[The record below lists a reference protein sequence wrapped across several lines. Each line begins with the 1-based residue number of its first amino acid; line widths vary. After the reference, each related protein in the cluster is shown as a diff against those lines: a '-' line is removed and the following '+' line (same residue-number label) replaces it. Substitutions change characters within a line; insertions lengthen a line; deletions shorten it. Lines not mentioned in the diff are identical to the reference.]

1 MEKIDPKLLQNESVV
16 SSLSNSLRG
25 SVALKNVPGLL
36 KRTLREGC
44 WRSRYISQTRN
55 VATFARFGDFVTA
68 YPPEGLGATP
78 DTLRNMCRD
87 DVEALDLLTQE
98 LTGKPGNPT
107 GTNQHS
113 ECGISDIITN
123 STFDSEVEAID
134 TNDGRGNTSTY
145 ALRKLRKSRPDL
157 HADVLEGALSPHAAM
172 VEAGFRK
179 RYLQLPDD
187 PQAAAL
193 YLLGNKDASWLL
205 AFVAAL
211 DTG

>member
-1 MEKIDPKLLQNESVV
+1 MMTTTNEPTETINNYNVIIDNE
-16 SSLSNSLRG
+16 
-25 SVALKNVPGLL
+25 
-36 KRTLREGC
+36 
-44 WRSRYISQTRN
+44 
-55 VATFARFGDFVTA
+55 
-68 YPPEGLGATP
+68 
-78 DTLRNMCRD
+78 
-87 DVEALDLLTQE
+87 VEALDLLTQE
-98 LTGKPGNPT
+98 LTGQAGGDRKSSDYENI
-107 GTNQHS
+107 
-113 ECGISDIITN
+113 ISDNITN
-123 STFDSEVEAID
+123 DIFDSKVEAIN
-134 TNDGRGNTSTY
+134 TSDGRGTSSTY

>member
-55 VATFARFGDFVTA
+55 VATFARFVDFVTA

-98 LTGKPGNPT
+98 LTGQAGGDRKSSDYENI
-107 GTNQHS
+107 
-113 ECGISDIITN
+113 ISDNITN
-123 STFDSEVEAID
+123 DIFDSKVEAIN
-134 TNDGRGNTSTY
+134 TSDGRGTSSTY